1 MGGKTLN
8 HGSPMDSITFK
19 NYQVNVTFVIQ
30 FALLHMPFHSQDQE
44 RSLTLLLINVN
55 FQLLLLQLLY
65 CTIYSNPDTI
75 FSRVVRIYLLGQ
87 KTFY

>member
-19 NYQVNVTFVIQ
+19 NYQVNVTFEIQ
-30 FALLHMPFHSQDQE
+30 SALLHMPFHSRDQE
-44 RSLTLLLINVN
+44 RSLTLLLININ

-65 CTIYSNPDTI
+65 CTVYFNPDTI